1 MEDANE
7 ADAPEESGIHYVRVA
22 PRPALGGTSFQAH
35 IQTEALKLEDHYRA
49 TNSHLLLT
57 NPTSLPQNLPIDAI
71 IEDIRAEYSA
81 RTPKP
86 SRDMHFR
93 LLTLACRYSEQFL
106 GSRLQG
112 TFGEGQTRYV
122 VGRFVI
128 DAWKD
133 YAEMF
138 GGEWEEMRARV
149 AELRKQWMRVQRRAL
164 RERGAL
170 VVWEGKRRV
179 VDDAGMRADLL
190 LRLKSVAGPLDGE
203 IDPEIDPQENLVD
216 SAPLSSSDALEL
228 PPWLPENLITRFS
241 SPEAVQAASA
251 PHEVNDDEVVL
262 ILFHHT
268 MLVLWHFTVIDGDQ
282 DAAQALV
289 QCLTEGFGIS
299 AAAREHA
306 VHTDVEQ
313 LIHAMML
320 TSGMTAEGAWRV
332 VQRLEGMLG
341 FVEVRVTGARLEHV
355 VWLREC
361 IENIR
366 APPDVHD
373 QSDDMEIEQE
383 AFGELD
389 DAHAEEEPST
399 IAEPEPVFENDKQQS
414 PPDPDRMGL
423 VNESISTPRP
433 SVHEQTQHATTPVA
447 PAANDHRLT
456 HPSRLALFG
465 LSSQQ
470 IEGLKREQ
478 DRQLI
483 HPERRAVVYDEGAKL
498 PMREVTPRS
507 SMAEHDRV
515 EERRRVHPERRVT
528 VYDEMPELFRKRW

>member
-22 PRPALGGTSFQAH
+22 PRPALGGTSFRAH

-49 TNSHLLLT
+49 TNSRLLLT

-71 IEDIRAEYSA
+71 LEDMRAEYSA

-106 GSRLQG
+106 GSRMQG
-112 TFGEGQTRYV
+112 TLGEGKTRYV
-122 VGRFVI
+122 VGRFVN
-128 DAWKD
+128 DAWKV
-133 YAEMF
+133 YAERF

-149 AELRKQWMRVQRRAL
+149 AELRKEWMEVQRRAL
-164 RERGAL
+164 KERGAL

-179 VDDAGMRADLL
+179 VDDAGMRADLP
-190 LRLKSVAGPLDGE
+190 LRLKGVPGLLEGDGPGTLE
-203 IDPEIDPQENLVD
+203 SALAPEHPTPQ
-216 SAPLSSSDALEL
+216 DALEL
-228 PPWLPENLITRFS
+228 PPRLPENLTTRFF
-241 SPEAVQAASA
+241 SPEAVHAAPTSHQ
-251 PHEVNDDEVVL
+251 PNDEVKL
-262 ILFHHT
+262 TLFHHT
-268 MLVLWHFTVIDGDQ
+268 MLVLWHLTVVNHDQ
-282 DAAQALV
+282 AAAQTLV
-289 QCLTEGFGIS
+289 ECLTEGFGIS

-313 LIHAMML
+313 LIRSMML
-320 TSGMTAEGAWRV
+320 TPGMTAQGAWRV
-332 VQRLEGMLG
+332 VRRLEGMLG
-341 FVEVRVTGARLEHV
+341 YAEQRIEGARLEHV

-361 IENIR
+361 LRNLRI
-366 APPDVHD
+366 PPDVHGQGGD
-373 QSDDMEIEQE
+373 IEIEQKASEE
-383 AFGELD
+383 AD
-389 DAHAEEEPST
+389 DASTQQESPT
-399 IAEPEPVFENDKQQS
+399 IAEPKPVFENGKQQS

-423 VNESISTPRP
+423 VNESISTPGAD
-433 SVHEQTQHATTPVA
+433 VQHQTHHHHLPIA

-465 LSSQQ
+465 LSLQQ

-478 DRQLI
+478 DRQLVR
-483 HPERRAVVYDEGAKL
+483 PERRAVVYDEGAKL

-507 SMAEHDRV
+507 SMPEHDIV
-515 EERRRVHPERRVT
+515 EERRRVHPERRAT
-528 VYDEMPELFRKRW
+528 VYDEMPVLFRKRW